1 VARQFLAERLK
12 NLPQAANLALADAE
26 GRLIN
31 ASRHRP
37 ASTADFSSRHFVEYF
52 RLRDEPTSFLEASIE
67 NRDRG
72 GGFIFVARRISGP
85 VDEFLGTV
93 VVTIRT
99 EYLED
104 FYRAI
109 DPHERSLVTVLERDG
124 TRFARYPHAENA
136 ISRALLSGSPRHQPA
151 ESGGIYRLKGSDGA
165 IYVEAAHP
173 LADYPLVVDVT
184 ISAAAALANWSRQST
199 SIAIGALC
207 AALGFAALF
216 RALGAQFRE
225 LERSRASLERKTTEL
240 QQTADAL
247 RESERRLLRS
257 RSFSQRRSKLPN
269 ARTEPNPNFS
279 PICRMRPAPR

>member
-1 VARQFLAERLK
+1 MQALRQRLSTNRHISLIGFAVVCMTLLAAGMTVWDLRRQAIRTYAEEMENLGAAFAEHTSRTLQAVDLVLDQVKDRVSNSRIETTAQFEQVLAGRKWRQFLAERLK

-109 DPHERSLVTVLERDG
+109 DPRERSLVTVLERDG

-151 ESGGIYRLKGSDGA
+151 ESGGYL
-165 IYVEAAHP
+165 
-173 LADYPLVVDVT
+173 
-184 ISAAAALANWSRQST
+184 
-199 SIAIGALC
+199 
-207 AALGFAALF
+207 
-216 RALGAQFRE
+216 
-225 LERSRASLERKTTEL
+225 
-240 QQTADAL
+240 
-247 RESERRLLRS
+247 
-257 RSFSQRRSKLPN
+257 
-269 ARTEPNPNFS
+269 S
-279 PICRMRPAPR
+279 P